1 LFGPELVHSGGF
13 DFLGEAEFL
22 RAVVFGHGLPA
33 LFSVFHENLRVERRN
48 RVLHVKRGL
57 FACGWRGD
65 LGRRLCAWLLRVGVG
80 LVCVHQRPF
89 CPRLPLAKR
98 AQLFG
103 RRHDRIAALC
113 GTMRLTIGDHH
124 RWLRNRTR
132 RTRAHGK
139 AGNSS
144 AELEFQ

>member
-33 LFSVFHENLRVERRN
+33 LFSVFHENLRVERGN

-80 LVCVHQRPF
+80 RVCVHQRPF
-89 CPRLPLAKR
+89 CRNLPLAKR

-103 RRHDRIAALC
+103 GNASHTARDPGAA
-113 GTMRLTIGDHH
+113 RD
-124 RWLRNRTR
+124 
-132 RTRAHGK
+132 
-139 AGNSS
+139 
-144 AELEFQ
+144 FP